1 MRCWCIRAM
10 VLMAVAASAPARAEF
25 PEQPIKVI
33 VPFAP
38 GGFVDGFARI
48 FTDRL
53 GAVLGKPVI
62 VENKPGAG
70 GKIGDDAVAAAPPD
84 GYTLLIDDV
93 SRPILATLTNP
104 GPPSEDTLKAFTL
117 AGMLG
122 YSPIVLTVA
131 PSLGVRDFAGFI
143 AKMRAEPG
151 QHSYASAG
159 VGTPSHAI
167 SAQLVRLFGLN
178 VVHVPYR
185 GGANALTDVAA
196 GTVAWMVNTPNSSLA
211 LTEAGRLVPLF
222 VIAPQRLKPLPDVP
236 TLTEL
241 GYPQFENEI
250 SSMFLLAPAAT
261 PRPVLERLNA
271 ATNQVQK
278 DKDVVARLAAL
289 ALSAPPADIS
299 LAAIRALAEK
309 QVAAWTAAVQAEAK
323 P

>member
-1 MRCWCIRAM
+1 
-10 VLMAVAASAPARAEF
+10 
-25 PEQPIKVI
+25 
-33 VPFAP
+33 
-38 GGFVDGFARI
+38 
-48 FTDRL
+48 
-53 GAVLGKPVI
+53 
-62 VENKPGAG
+62 
-70 GKIGDDAVAAAPPD
+70 
-84 GYTLLIDDV
+84 
-93 SRPILATLTNP
+93 
-104 GPPSEDTLKAFTL
+104 
-117 AGMLG
+117 
-122 YSPIVLTVA
+122 VLTVA
-131 PSLGVRDFAGFI
+131 PDLGVKDFAGLI

-151 QHSYASAG
+151 RHSFASAG
-159 VGTPSHAI
+159 VGTPSQVI
-167 SAQLVRLFGLN
+167 SAQLVRLFDLN

-211 LTEAGRLVPLF
+211 LVEAGRLVPLF
-222 VIAPQRLKPLPDVP
+222 VIAPQRLKPLPEVP

-261 PRPVLERLNA
+261 PKPVLERLNA

-309 QVAAWTAAVQAEAK
+309 QVAA
-323 P
+323 

>member
-1 MRCWCIRAM
+1 MRRLRLFAM
-10 VLMAVAASAPARAEF
+10 LLAFAAAQARAEF
-25 PEQPIKVI
+25 PEQPVKVI

-70 GKIGDDAVAAAPPD
+70 GKIGDDAVASAPPD

-93 SRPILATLTNP
+93 NRPVLATLANP
-104 GPPSEDTLKAFTL
+104 GPPSDDMLHSFAF

-131 PSLGVRDFAGFI
+131 PDLGVKDFAGLI

-151 QHSYASAG
+151 RHSFASAG
-159 VGTPSHAI
+159 VGTPSHVI
-167 SAQLVRLFGLN
+167 SAQLVRLFDLN

-211 LTEAGRLVPLF
+211 LVEGGRLVPLF
-222 VIAPQRLKPLPDVP
+222 VIAPQRLKPLHDVP

-241 GYPQFENEI
+241 GYPEFENEI
-250 SSMFLLAPAAT
+250 SSMFLMAPAAT
-261 PRPVLERLNA
+261 PKPVLERLNA

-289 ALSAPPADIS
+289 ALSAPPTDIS

-309 QVAAWTAAVQAEAK
+309 QVAAWTAAVQGEATR
-323 P
+323 